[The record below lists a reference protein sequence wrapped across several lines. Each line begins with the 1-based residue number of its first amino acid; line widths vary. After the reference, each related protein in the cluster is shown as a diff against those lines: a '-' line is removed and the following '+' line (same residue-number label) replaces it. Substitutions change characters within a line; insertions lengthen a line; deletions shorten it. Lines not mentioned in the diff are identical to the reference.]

1 MAADDSSVTP
11 FATSNIH
18 YLGIVP
24 KIQTVYPSLSLA
36 WFFSRISIFPETTNS
51 WTCIMRVDSLLDN
64 LSFWIRNIPFF
75 YHINKFYLREQILN
89 DNDKL
94 IDFDCINSL
103 LIVLSNDKYAINFI
117 ILPRKKFN
125 LVENQYEERNY
136 ASNQEKK
143 KRILQ

>member
-1 MAADDSSVTP
+1 M
-11 FATSNIH
+11 
-18 YLGIVP
+18 
-24 KIQTVYPSLSLA
+24 
-36 WFFSRISIFPETTNS
+36 
-51 WTCIMRVDSLLDN
+51 
-64 LSFWIRNIPFF
+64 
-75 YHINKFYLREQILN
+75 N

-103 LIVLSNDKYAINFI
+103 LIVLSNDKYVINFI

>member
-1 MAADDSSVTP
+1 M
-11 FATSNIH
+11 
-18 YLGIVP
+18 
-24 KIQTVYPSLSLA
+24 
-36 WFFSRISIFPETTNS
+36 
-51 WTCIMRVDSLLDN
+51 
-64 LSFWIRNIPFF
+64 
-75 YHINKFYLREQILN
+75 N

-125 LVENQYEERNY
+125 FVENQYEERNY

-143 KRILQ
+143 KEFSNNSRKLIIKF

>member
-1 MAADDSSVTP
+1 M
-11 FATSNIH
+11 
-18 YLGIVP
+18 
-24 KIQTVYPSLSLA
+24 
-36 WFFSRISIFPETTNS
+36 
-51 WTCIMRVDSLLDN
+51 
-64 LSFWIRNIPFF
+64 
-75 YHINKFYLREQILN
+75 N

-103 LIVLSNDKYAINFI
+103 LIVLSNDKYAINSI